1 MIIIHVVNCQSTPR
15 PRGCLGVTLFYF
27 MNPVREMKL
36 PPTLPRQVWFAVF
49 GVALLLALGWV
60 ATQSG
65 PLAPIQ
71 VTVTQVVTGE
81 VSPALFGIGTVEA
94 QRAYLIGP
102 TAAGRVK
109 RVLVDVGD
117 TVKAGQLLA
126 EMEPVD
132 LDTRV
137 ASTVAAADRGRSA
150 VAAAEAQERDARSR
164 QALAITEARRNV
176 DLGQAGVVS
185 QSAVDNARQAQQSA
199 DAQVAA
205 AEAALAGARRDIAK
219 LDADLAGAQQQRGN
233 IRLVAPVAGVVTS
246 RDAEPG
252 STVIAGQSVLKLED
266 PRSLWI
272 TMRLDQGRS
281 AGLRVG
287 LPAAITRRSDP
298 LTPFAGK
305 VVRVE
310 PTSDAVTEERI
321 AKVAFDRVPDGAST
335 GEMAEVTLQLPAIRN
350 AVTIPNASLRHR
362 GAQVGVWL
370 HAAGQL
376 RFVQVT
382 TGAEGLDGTVQILEG
397 LAAGDELVVYSERD
411 LEDGSRITVVSAL
424 RGAAK

>member
-1 MIIIHVVNCQSTPR
+1 
-15 PRGCLGVTLFYF
+15 
-27 MNPVREMKL
+27 MKRSFA
-36 PPTLPRQVWFAVF
+36 LPRQVWFAVV
-49 GVALLLALGWV
+49 GGALLLALGWV
-60 ATQSG
+60 AIRSG

-81 VSPALFGIGTVEA
+81 ISPALFGIGTVEA

-102 TAAGRVK
+102 TTAGRVK

-117 TVKAGQLLA
+117 TVTAGQLLA

-137 ASTVAAADRGRSA
+137 TSSLAAASRGQSL

-164 QALAITEARRNV
+164 QALATTEARRAV
-176 DLGQAGVVS
+176 DLGRAGVIS
-185 QSAVDNARQAQQSA
+185 QSAVDNALQAQQSA

-205 AEAALAGARRDIAK
+205 AAASLAGARKDLAR
-219 LDADLAGAQQQRGN
+219 LDADISGSQQQRGN
-233 IRLVAPVAGVVTS
+233 IRLTAPVNGVVTS

-252 STVIAGQSVLKLED
+252 STVIAGQAVVKLED

-272 TMRLDQGRS
+272 NVRLDQGRS
-281 AGLRVG
+281 AGLRAG

-298 LTPFAGK
+298 LTQLQGR

-321 AKVAFDRVPDGAST
+321 AKVAIDRMPEGLST
-335 GEMAEVTLQLPAIRN
+335 GEMAEVTLSLPSIRN
-350 AVTIPNASLRHR
+350 ALIVPNASLRHR
-362 GAQVGVWL
+362 GAQPGVWV
-370 HAAGQL
+370 HADGQL
-376 RFVQVT
+376 RFVPVR
-382 TGAEGLDGTVQILEG
+382 TGVEGLDGHVQILDG
-397 LAAGDELVVYSERD
+397 LKAGDEVVVYSDRD
-411 LEDGSRITVVSAL
+411 LTEGARITVVPAL
-424 RGAAK
+424 RGTAK

>member
-1 MIIIHVVNCQSTPR
+1 
-15 PRGCLGVTLFYF
+15 
-27 MNPVREMKL
+27 MK
-36 PPTLPRQVWFAVF
+36 PPFIRSRQAWLAAL

-71 VTVTQVVTGE
+71 VTVTRVVTGE

-132 LDTRV
+132 LDARV
-137 ASTVAAADRGRSA
+137 AATVAAAERGRSA

-164 QALAITEARRNV
+164 QALAAAAARRYV
-176 DLGQAGVVS
+176 ALGRERVLS
-185 QSAVDNARQAQQSA
+185 QSEVDGKLHEQQSA
-199 DAQVAA
+199 DAQLAA
-205 AEAALAGARRDIAK
+205 AEAALAGARRDLAR
-219 LDADLAGAQQQRGN
+219 LDADLGGAQQLRGN
-233 IRLVAPVAGVVTS
+233 IRLSAPVDGVVTS
-246 RDAEPG
+246 RDAESG

-266 PRSLWI
+266 PRSVWI
-272 TMRLDQGRS
+272 TVRLDQGRS

-287 LPAAITRRSDP
+287 LPAEITLRSNP
-298 LTPFAGK
+298 LTPCAGK

-321 AKVAFDRVPDGAST
+321 AKVAFDRAPDGVSA
-335 GEMAEVTLQLPAIRN
+335 GEMAEVTLHLPAVPN
-350 AVTIPNASLRHR
+350 AVIVSNASLRHR
-362 GAQVGVWL
+362 GAQPGVWL
-370 HAAGQL
+370 HANGQL
-376 RFVQVT
+376 RFTLVK

-397 LAAGDELVVYSERD
+397 LRAGDEVVVYSERD
-411 LEDGSRITVVSAL
+411 LEHGSRIKVVPSL